1 MGRTFEV
8 LGGRLRKAAGAEAV
22 SAIPFPAADPEPAS
36 GPVLVPVSS
45 DDLPADDDSVPHVE
59 VGGPRSKA
67 KPGPQL
73 LPAKPPAAPPAAEVA
88 FHLLPVGGRPAP
100 SAPGTEVVTYHRPD
114 HPVARQYRRLADGIA
129 SQHPSGRP
137 PVLLFTSA
145 SARTAGTATVA
156 NLAVTRAADG
166 DGRVL
171 VVEAERTAGSAAERF
186 GVPPVPGL
194 RELLARTVPLS
205 MALHRTGVDGV
216 YLLPA
221 GRSSVGTDE
230 AARLPALLD
239 QFRARF
245 EWVLVDAPVW
255 GTHPLTHWVQTC
267 DGVYLVLRPDEW
279 DSAQADMA
287 HEGIARAGGK
297 LRGCI
302 TTEEPPP
309 APAPAPPADSA
320 GSSPNGHGNGHQVVD
335 HVGPAVGVPRRRLR
349 APLVIRRPG
358 DD

>member
-1 MGRTFEV
+1 
-8 LGGRLRKAAGAEAV
+8 
-22 SAIPFPAADPEPAS
+22 
-36 GPVLVPVSS
+36 
-45 DDLPADDDSVPHVE
+45 
-59 VGGPRSKA
+59 
-67 KPGPQL
+67 
-73 LPAKPPAAPPAAEVA
+73 
-88 FHLLPVGGRPAP
+88 
-100 SAPGTEVVTYHRPD
+100 
-114 HPVARQYRRLADGIA
+114 
-129 SQHPSGRP
+129 
-137 PVLLFTSA
+137 
-145 SARTAGTATVA
+145 VA
-156 NLAVTRAADG
+156 NLAATRAADG

-171 VVEAERTAGSAAERF
+171 VIEAERTPGSSAERF
-186 GVPPVPGL
+186 GVPAVPGL

-255 GTHPLTHWVQTC
+255 GTHPLTHWLPTT

-302 TTEEPPP
+302 TTEEPPAAP
-309 APAPAPPADSA
+309 AAAPAPDLGAPSA
-320 GSSPNGHGNGHQVVD
+320 NGHGDRHQVVD

-349 APLVIRRPG
+349 VPLVIRRPG

>member
-8 LGGRLRKAAGAEAV
+8 LGGRLRKAAGAESVAAV
-22 SAIPFPAADPEPAS
+22 PFPAVELEPEPAL
-36 GPVLVPVSS
+36 GPVLVPVAD
-45 DDLPADDDSVPHVE
+45 DDLPGDDDSVPHVE

-67 KPGPQL
+67 APGPQL
-73 LPAKPPAAPPAAEVA
+73 VPPKSPAAPPAAEVA
-88 FHLLPVGGRPAP
+88 FHLLPDDARHTARP
-100 SAPGTEVVTYHRPD
+100 PGPEVITYHRPD

-129 SQHPSGRP
+129 GQHPSGRP
-137 PVLLFTSA
+137 PVLLFTSV

-171 VVEAERTAGSAAERF
+171 VIEAERTPGSAAERF

-221 GRSSVGTDE
+221 GRSSVGTEE

-255 GTHPLTHWVQTC
+255 GTHPLTHWVQAC

-279 DSAQADMA
+279 DSPQADMA
-287 HEGIARAGGK
+287 HEGITHAGGR

-309 APAPAPPADSA
+309 PAVAPDLTAASA
-320 GSSPNGHGNGHQVVD
+320 NGHGNGNQVVD
-335 HVGPAVGVPRRRLR
+335 HVGPPVGVPRRRLR
-349 APLVIRRPG
+349 VPLVIRRPG

>member
-8 LGGRLRKAAGAEAV
+8 LGGRLRKAAGAESVTAV
-22 SAIPFPAADPEPAS
+22 PFPVAEPEPDAPA
-36 GPVLVPVSS
+36 GPVLVPTTP
-45 DDLPADDDSVPHVE
+45 DDLPDDDDSVPHVE
-59 VGGPRSKA
+59 VGGPRTKA
-67 KPGPQL
+67 APSPQL
-73 LPAKPPAAPPAAEVA
+73 LPPKPTPLPAAAEVA
-88 FHLLPVGGRPAP
+88 FQLLPAEARPAG
-100 SAPGTEVVTYHRPD
+100 APGPEVITYHRPD

-129 SQHPSGRP
+129 SQHASGRP

-166 DGRVL
+166 LGRVL
-171 VVEAERTAGSAAERF
+171 VIEAERCPGSSAERF

-216 YLLPA
+216 YHLPA
-221 GRSSVGTDE
+221 GRSNVGTDE
-230 AARLPALLD
+230 AARLPALLE
-239 QFRARF
+239 QLRARF
-245 EWVLVDAPVW
+245 EWILVDAPVW
-255 GTHPLTHWVQTC
+255 GTHPLTHWVQAS

-279 DSAQADMA
+279 DSSQADMA

-297 LRGCI
+297 LRGCV
-302 TTEEPPP
+302 TTDEPPLP
-309 APAPAPPADSA
+309 AATGTPRPSA
-320 GSSPNGHGNGHQVVD
+320 NGHGDRDEVID
-335 HVGPAVGVPRRRLR
+335 HVGSPVGVPRRRLR
-349 APLVIRRPG
+349 VPLIIRRPG